1 MTGGTSRPGTAPEA
15 APAAFLDR
23 DGTVIIDRHFLSDP
37 EQLELVPG
45 AAAAL
50 RRLQD
55 AGYRLVIVTNQSGIG
70 RGHFGETEY
79 RAVHARLVEVL
90 EREHVTLAGTY
101 HCPHAPGDQSCDCRK
116 PSPVLY
122 ERAAREL
129 GVDPS
134 RSLFIGDRWRDVAAA
149 LHFGGRGILVRS
161 PRTPAEDVAHAASDA
176 EIAADLSAAI
186 ALVLGPTGH

>member
-1 MTGGTSRPGTAPEA
+1 MTGGS
-15 APAAFLDR
+15 PAAFLDR
-23 DGTVIIDRHFLSDP
+23 DGTVIIDKHFLSDP
-37 EQLELVPG
+37 DKLELIPG

-55 AGYRLVIVTNQSGIG
+55 AGYRLIIVTNQSGIG

-79 RAVHARLVEVL
+79 RAVHARLLEVL

-101 HCPHAPGDQSCDCRK
+101 HCPHAPGDPLCDCRK

-129 GVDPS
+129 GVDPA
-134 RSLFIGDRWRDVAAA
+134 RSLYIGDRWHDVAPS
-149 LHFGGRGILVRS
+149 LHFGGRGILVRA
-161 PRTPAEDVAHAASDA
+161 PRTSAEDVALAASDA
-176 EIAADLSAAI
+176 EVAEDLSAAV
-186 ALVLGPTGH
+186 ALVLGPAKG